1 MKNKYKILSVII
13 SCLLAYLSYNNPVND
28 RDEIVPQIILHTW
41 ITSMY
46 ICIIIFSINEQ
57 DLLTSEE
64 KEEIEKNFKEN
75 NSNLNYLIIFMF
87 FSFVSLS
94 AANIIISVNY
104 YPSRTI
110 SLLFAFL
117 FFASFSISSVMC
129 SNRFD
134 KRDLKIQWIFS
145 FTLIPTLSVF
155 AVSILAADLFEKIKI
170 NQLWLMIFVFVLFFI
185 SFLSFYIT
193 KKEMPASKKPAT

>member
-1 MKNKYKILSVII
+1 
-13 SCLLAYLSYNNPVND
+13 
-28 RDEIVPQIILHTW
+28 
-41 ITSMY
+41 MY

-104 YPSRTI
+104 YSPRTI
-110 SLLFAFL
+110 SLLFAVL